1 MTVLEYVQSH
11 NGGETLSAMLLEL
24 QQASMAGQS
33 QFASLPATRP
43 ALAKALLELKSSGH
57 LVEVWPTGAKEGVWR
72 VASGSKVKAKQPE
85 LFA

>member
-1 MTVLEYVQSH
+1 VSVLEYVSSH

-24 QQASMAGQS
+24 QQADKAGQS

-72 VASGSKVKAKQPE
+72 VALGSKVKAQQPE